1 MERRGQTI
9 RPRCTNCGKKA
20 GGIMASSS
28 WPHLDF
34 GEAVC
39 CRACGERL
47 NAKRASAMVAA
58 PQKEIMFG
66 AIARHAKTWLFH
78 WAMSILVTLA
88 FAIAGNPMYGA
99 WAAAGGYTL
108 REGQQI
114 INRGNPTPDQWI
126 DHIGDLMGAYLVL
139 LVTWLVTR

>member
-1 MERRGQTI
+1 
-9 RPRCTNCGKKA
+9 
-20 GGIMASSS
+20 
-28 WPHLDF
+28 
-34 GEAVC
+34 
-39 CRACGERL
+39 
-47 NAKRASAMVAA
+47 MVVG
-58 PQKEIMFG
+58 PQKEILFA
-66 AIARHAKTWLFH
+66 AIARHGKTWLFH

-114 INRGNPTPDQWI
+114 INRGNPTADQWI